1 MNDHAEYLLRLASVA
16 ANHASQK
23 KLTAASDYIDFL
35 EKIMRTFEQAVPV
48 LATTVTK
55 LQTDNTA
62 LIDHVA
68 ILTAAN
74 ADLTAKLTAAEAN
87 TKSPA
92 DAAAEA
98 AVVTLTESLSPS
110 T

>member
-1 MNDHAEYLLRLASVA
+1 
-16 ANHASQK
+16 
-23 KLTAASDYIDFL
+23 
-35 EKIMRTFEQAVPV
+35 MRTFEAAVPV
-48 LATTVTK
+48 LAASVMD
-55 LQTDNTA
+55 LQA
-62 LIDHVA
+62 K
-68 ILTAAN
+68 N

-87 TKSPA
+87 AKSPA

>member
-1 MNDHAEYLLRLASVA
+1 MVKVMTHLLKQARDFASRLN
-16 ANHASQK
+16 NHPYWLDV
-23 KLTAASDYIDFL
+23 LTNVIERIEEQDFL
-35 EKIMRTFEQAVPV
+35 MRTFEQAVPV
-48 LATTVTK
+48 LAASVMD
-55 LQTDNTA
+55 LQA
-62 LIDHVA
+62 K
-68 ILTAAN
+68 N

-87 TKSPA
+87 AKSPA

>member
-1 MNDHAEYLLRLASVA
+1 MVKVMTDHAEYLLRLASVA
-16 ANHASQK
+16 ANHASAK

-35 EKIMRTFEQAVPV
+35 EKIMRTFKQAVPV
-48 LATTVTK
+48 LAASVMD
-55 LQTDNTA
+55 LQA
-62 LIDHVA
+62 K
-68 ILTAAN
+68 N

-87 TKSPA
+87 AKSPA

-98 AVVTLTESLSPS
+98 TIVTLTESLSPS